1 MSVTKYDKAWKL
13 IEATGWCQ
21 GESAQDDKGRTI
33 YSRHEKACSFCTMGA
48 INRIYEGSNYSEA
61 YSKIFNAL
69 NKSEKQRIFVSEWN
83 DDPARTKEEVVN
95 LLKELDI

>member
-13 IEATGWCQ
+13 LEATGWCQ
-21 GESAQDDKGRTI
+21 GHYAKNDKGEGTF
-33 YSRHEKACSFCTMGA
+33 SADEKACSFCAVGA
-48 INRIYEGSNYSEA
+48 LGHIYSGKNYSEA
-61 YSKIFNAL
+61 FSKIFNAL
-69 NKSEKQRIFVSEWN
+69 NKSEKQHIFVSEWN